1 MNFFNYPSCLQAIS
15 LVWRSSIGW
24 SRLGESA
31 KWLIGCKCF
40 ESDPPEING
49 FGNRISESII
59 VDFASHDLINF
70 WFTTWRMFSITIN
83 MLLYLLWEKIKFWI
97 FLYPKSWVPDV
108 RRYYYNKLS
117 WKLRR
122 SYLQNREVNVWQIS
136 VPYLQLFN
144 QNSRLVMKIYKKA
157 LFLRS

>member
-1 MNFFNYPSCLQAIS
+1 MFASNIVGLKIINRLVTFRRVCKMTDRLQVFWKWFTRNY
-15 LVWRSSIGW
+15 
-24 SRLGESA
+24 
-31 KWLIGCKCF
+31 
-40 ESDPPEING
+40 G
-49 FGNRISESII
+49 FGNRISGSII